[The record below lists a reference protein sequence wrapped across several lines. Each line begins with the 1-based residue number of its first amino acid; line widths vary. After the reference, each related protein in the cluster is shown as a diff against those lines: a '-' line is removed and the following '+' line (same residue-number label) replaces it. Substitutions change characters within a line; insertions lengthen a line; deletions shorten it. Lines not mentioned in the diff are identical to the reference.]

1 MLPSQNVQCPY
12 CWETI
17 EIVYEPDESEMFVC
31 DCTVCCHPIH
41 FSVSVDG
48 YGDYQITPHSEDEL

>member
-1 MLPSQNVQCPY
+1 M
-12 CWETI
+12 I
-17 EIVYEPDESEMFVC
+17 EIVYEPDEAEMFVC

-48 YGDYQITPHSEDEL
+48 YGDYQITPHSEDDV